1 MPGALPVSV
10 QSVAKEAAGQ
20 KKPAGRIH
28 ACISEPALVETF
40 FLHTR
45 LNPDQYDLPCK
56 KDFSKYHIIW

>member
-28 ACISEPALVETF
+28 ACISEPALVETSS
-40 FLHTR
+40 LHTR
-45 LNPDQYDLPCK
+45 LNPDQYDLP
-56 KDFSKYHIIW
+56 